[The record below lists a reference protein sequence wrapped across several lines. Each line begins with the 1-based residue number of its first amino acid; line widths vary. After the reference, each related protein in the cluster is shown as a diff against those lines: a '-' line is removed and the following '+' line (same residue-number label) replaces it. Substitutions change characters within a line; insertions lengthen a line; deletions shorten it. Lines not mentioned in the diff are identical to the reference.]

1 MSLESRFELMKS
13 KVNLVGWSLIVIL
26 VGTALLSLQNPAREN
41 LVPYAPYFQ
50 LGLQIGAFLLLAPF
64 VRIRMR
70 SKNLTFLILFYI
82 LFLTALVSALW
93 SSHSGLVFRRT
104 LMVMISSSCVA
115 LLALSDPRP
124 LATFGCLAKVLALF
138 GAGVSLV
145 GLLVYFLGE
154 LRTVNYGTIQVLS
167 IGSFH
172 LAQRVYG
179 PLPYLRLSSLFGNPN
194 TLASWLLI
202 TITLTM
208 FLIFT
213 DGRKLWKLLFALQLI
228 TLTLTFSRAGIFLTV
243 LSLLLFLWFS
253 GSRRGLAWSFLCLLA
268 ITGIV
273 FLIWPS
279 VLEFQRFSFDLNLRQ
294 LAWQPLW
301 EYIRNNPFSGVGFG
315 VSYEALLEPA
325 GVEITAHNAFLAIW
339 SEVGI
344 LGLIL
349 WLCLWLFPVYFA
361 KKFLPLAIGE
371 ARLALSTALAL
382 TLSLLVHQ
390 FFEASILR
398 YGFHTLLWAY
408 LLALMVHPKK
418 GRICPYVT

>member
-1 MSLESRFELMKS
+1 MKS

-344 LGLIL
+344 LGFVL

-361 KKFLPLAIGE
+361 KN
-371 ARLALSTALAL
+371 SY
-382 TLSLLVHQ
+382 H
-390 FFEASILR
+390 
-398 YGFHTLLWAY
+398 
-408 LLALMVHPKK
+408 
-418 GRICPYVT
+418 

>member
-1 MSLESRFELMKS
+1 MSLESRFELMES
-13 KVNLVGWSLIVIL
+13 KVNLAGWGLIVIL
-26 VGTALLSLQNPAREN
+26 VGTALLSLQNPVREN

-50 LGLQIGAFLLLAPF
+50 LGLQIGAFLLLVPF

-70 SKNLTFLILFYI
+70 FKNLAFLTLFYI
-82 LFLTALVSALW
+82 LLLVALASALW
-93 SSHSGLVFRRT
+93 SGHSELVFRRT
-104 LMVMISSSCVA
+104 LMVMMSSGCVA
-115 LLALSDPRP
+115 LLALSDSRP
-124 LATFGCLAKVLALF
+124 LATFGCLAKALALF

-154 LRTVNYGTIQVLS
+154 LRKVNYGTIQVLS

-194 TLASWLLI
+194 TLASWLLV

-213 DGRKLWKLLFALQLI
+213 DRRKSWWVLFVLQLT
-228 TLTLTFSRAGIFLTV
+228 TLILTFSRAGIFAAV

-253 GSRRGLAWSFLCLLA
+253 GSRRGLAWSILCLLT
-268 ITGIV
+268 IIGTV
-273 FLIWPS
+273 FLIRPS
-279 VLEFQRFSFDLNLRQ
+279 FLDLRRFSFDLNLRQ
-294 LAWQPLW
+294 RAWQPLW
-301 EYIRNNPFSGVGFG
+301 EYIRNNPFIGVGFG
-315 VSYEALLEPA
+315 VSYEAVLEPA

-344 LGLIL
+344 LGFVL

-361 KKFLPLAIGE
+361 KKFLPLANNE
-371 ARLALSTALAL
+371 ARLVLSTALAL

>member
-1 MSLESRFELMKS
+1 MKPKVSLAGL
-13 KVNLVGWSLIVIL
+13 GLIVIL

-50 LGLQIGAFLLLAPF
+50 LGLQIGVFLLLFPLL
-64 VRIRMR
+64 RIRMMFR
-70 SKNLTFLILFYI
+70 TIVFFMLFYI
-82 LFLTALVSALW
+82 LFLVALTSALW
-93 SSHSGLVFRRT
+93 SGHSELVFRRT
-104 LMVMISSSCVA
+104 LMVMITSGCVA
-115 LLALSDPRP
+115 LLALSDSRP
-124 LATFGCLAKVLALF
+124 LATFGCLAKALALF
-138 GAGVSLV
+138 GAGISLV

-179 PLPYLRLSSLFGNPN
+179 PVPYLRLSSLFGNPN
-194 TLASWLLI
+194 TLASWLLV

-213 DGRKLWKLLFALQLI
+213 DRRKSWWILFVLQLT
-228 TLTLTFSRAGIFLTV
+228 TLILTFSRAGIFAAV

-253 GSRRGLAWSFLCLLA
+253 GSRRGLAWSILCLLA
-268 ITGIV
+268 IIGIM
-273 FLIWPS
+273 FLIKPS
-279 VLEFQRFSFDLNLRQ
+279 LLEFRRFSFDLNLRQ

-301 EYIRNNPFSGVGFG
+301 EYIHNNPFSGVGFG
-315 VSYEALLEPA
+315 ASYEALLEPE
-325 GVEITAHNAFLAIW
+325 GVGITAHNAFLAIW

-344 LGLIL
+344 LGFIL

-361 KKFLPLAIGE
+361 KRFLPLAKNE
-371 ARLALSTALAL
+371 ARSVLSTTLAL

-398 YGFHTLLWAY
+398 YGFHTLLWVY
-408 LLALMVHPKK
+408 LLTLMVHLKRGK
-418 GRICPYVT
+418 EYIYAT